1 MIMFESILTTFLQAA
16 FLEATG
22 AIAKIGSSLKSNHNN
37 QF

>member
-1 MIMFESILTTFLQAA
+1 MQAA